1 MGIQDGE
8 QGKYIIRPTPQTTQ
22 VSRGE
27 QSSYASRK
35 SEGALKEG
43 DPQDWGITCVQV
55 WYNAYQLAKGGN
67 AQGRFA
73 KNCKRESWLLRKQI
87 AEHFSAKFST
97 TELILQSRV
106 CVEKRW
112 QNLHCCSKGFGKQ
125 IRIQAG
131 NPLRLRFPFWS
142 LERIFRDFGGGVL
155 SVTSAREPPLS
166 SHWFVD
172 DIEILRDQFLRYF
185 HRDFKIGF
193 LQRPMPDATWTLDQ
207 SGPKPSPW
215 NP

>member
-43 DPQDWGITCVQV
+43 DPQDWGIACVQV
-55 WYNAYQLAKGGN
+55 CYNAYQLAKGGN

-73 KNCKRESWLLRKQI
+73 KNCKRGSRLLRKQI

-106 CVEKRW
+106 CVETRW

-131 NPLRLRFPFWS
+131 NPLC
-142 LERIFRDFGGGVL
+142 DFDFHSGL
-155 SVTSAREPPLS
+155 SNEYSGIWRRSTLSYVCTRATSQFTLICRRYWNSALSISPILS
-166 SHWFVD
+166 SWF
-172 DIEILRDQFLRYF
+172 
-185 HRDFKIGF
+185 
-193 LQRPMPDATWTLDQ
+193 
-207 SGPKPSPW
+207 
-215 NP
+215 